1 MNPEDIDNAM
11 KELNLRPIA
20 FAKALNTSYSNLK
33 QWRSG
38 ERNIT
43 PIGVRAI
50 QLLLAVKG
58 TEIGAKFGV

>member
-1 MNPEDIDNAM
+1 MSPENLDIAM
-11 KELNLRPIA
+11 KELNLRPVA

-38 ERNIT
+38 ARNIT
-43 PIGVRAI
+43 PIGIRTI

-58 TEIGAKFGV
+58 TEIGKKFGV